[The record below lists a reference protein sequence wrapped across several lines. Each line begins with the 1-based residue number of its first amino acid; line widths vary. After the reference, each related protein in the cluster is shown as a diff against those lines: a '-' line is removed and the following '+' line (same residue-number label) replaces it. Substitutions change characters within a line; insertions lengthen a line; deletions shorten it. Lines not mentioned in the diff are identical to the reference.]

1 LFIQTVPLEFC
12 SRRSL
17 STLPNRG

>member
-12 SRRSL
+12 SRRYL
-17 STLPNRG
+17 STLPSRG